1 MYLQHLARTQSFVI
15 ESIFSGNQ
23 NPGGGGMT
31 RKPGSGS
38 WGGLI
43 FHIRAVKEEGQ

>member
-15 ESIFSGNQ
+15 ESIFSGSQ
-23 NPGGGGMT
+23 NPGGGGMM

-38 WGGLI
+38 RGELT
-43 FHIRAVKEEGQ
+43 FHIRAMKEEEH